1 MWPHLQFVWSAWW
14 EVHTDRPIGM
24 GVGQI
29 PFRALDAYATRFGI
43 DDLDAFE
50 TFRALIRVMDGAFLE
65 WSAKRSKSQPSSG
78 R

>member
-1 MWPHLQFVWSAWW
+1 
-14 EVHTDRPIGM
+14 M

-50 TFRALIRVMDGAFLE
+50 NFRALIRVMDGAFLE
-65 WSAKRSKSQPSSG
+65 WSAQRSKSQSSSG